1 MGTSGLIL
9 QAESRVEIFMDKVV
23 AFTLRPNRIK
33 NRDLW
38 DLAWLHQQG
47 VKPQMDLVFFCE
59 GV

>member
-1 MGTSGLIL
+1 
-9 QAESRVEIFMDKVV
+9 MDKVV